1 MTSWELSRTIRVESR
16 LTKGAIYIAP
26 LGDICGS
33 ERMRG
38 IAAAKLPSVSETYFC
53 GDFQRP
59 KSARSHVGMGLIS
72 LA

>member
-16 LTKGAIYIAP
+16 LTKG
-26 LGDICGS
+26 GDIYRPWATYADLRGCG
-33 ERMRG
+33 G

>member
-16 LTKGAIYIAP
+16 LTKGATYAD
-26 LGDICGS
+26 LRGCG
-33 ERMRG
+33 G